1 MRVLV
6 AGATG
11 AIGRP
16 LVLMLSAAGHQVIG
30 LTRSAERVEALRAV
44 GAEAVVA
51 DALDAVGVERAV
63 ADAAPDVVVHQLTA
77 LPDAYEPRALAKA
90 YPATSRLRRE
100 GTRNLLAGAR
110 ACGAKRVVAQSIA
123 FIYAPEGDAVKDE
136 SARPWIDAPEP
147 FGGAL
152 AACLDLERQVT
163 EAGSSLEGVVLR
175 YGFFYGPATYYARD
189 GSIARQVLRRRLPVV
204 GGGDGVFSHVHVD
217 DAAAATVAAVE
228 GGAPGVYNVV
238 DDDPAPMREW
248 LPAYAEALGARRPLR
263 VPAVLARFAAGRSAV
278 EMATV
283 LRGAS
288 NARARAELGWEPQW
302 ASWRSGFREGLEG

>member
-1 MRVLV
+1 VDK
-6 AGATG
+6 A
-11 AIGRP
+11 
-16 LVLMLSAAGHQVIG
+16 
-30 LTRSAERVEALRAV
+30 EALRSA

-51 DALDAVGVERAV
+51 EALDAAAVERAV
-63 ADAAPDVVVHQLTA
+63 ADAAPEVVVHQLTA
-77 LPDAYEPRALAKA
+77 LPDDYKPRALAQA
-90 YPATSRLRRE
+90 YPRTSRLRRE
-100 GTRNLLAGAR
+100 GTRNLLSATR
-110 ACGAKRVVAQSIA
+110 ECGVKRVVAQSIA

-136 SARPWIDAPEP
+136 TARPWIDAPEP
-147 FGGAL
+147 FGDAL

-163 EAGSSLEGVVLR
+163 EADGLEGVVLR
-175 YGFFYGPATYYARD
+175 YGFFYGPATYYGRG

-248 LPAYAEALGARRPLR
+248 LPFYAEVLGAPRPLR
-263 VPAVLARFAAGRSAV
+263 VPAVLARLVAGRATV
-278 EMATV
+278 GMATA

-288 NARARAELGWEPQW
+288 NAKARTELGWSPRW
-302 ASWRSGFREGLEG
+302 ASWRTGFREGLSSSSREAERRPPGRRPAG

>member
-16 LVLMLSAAGHQVIG
+16 LVPLLSTAGHEVIG
-30 LTRSAERVEALRAV
+30 LTRSAEKAEALRLT

-51 DALDAVGVERAV
+51 DALDAAAVERAV

-77 LPDAYEPRALAKA
+77 LPDDYEPRALAKA
-90 YPATSRLRRE
+90 YPRTSRLRRE
-100 GTRNLLAGAR
+100 
-110 ACGAKRVVAQSIA
+110 
-123 FIYAPEGDAVKDE
+123 
-136 SARPWIDAPEP
+136 
-147 FGGAL
+147 
-152 AACLDLERQVT
+152 
-163 EAGSSLEGVVLR
+163 
-175 YGFFYGPATYYARD
+175 
-189 GSIARQVLRRRLPVV
+189 
-204 GGGDGVFSHVHVD
+204 VD

-228 GGAPGVYNVV
+228 GGATGVYNVV

-248 LPAYAEALGARRPLR
+248 LPLYAEALGAPRPLR
-263 VPAVLARFAAGRSAV
+263 VPAVLARLVAGRATV

-288 NARARAELGWEPQW
+288 NAKARTELGWTPRW
-302 ASWRSGFREGLEG
+302 ASWRTGFREGLENQDHAGAPRS